1 LDEEEQ
7 EEEEEEEEDKPGV
20 VLRVATSMMATKV
33 LWFCR
38 ASYLRQQN
46 EKEGIEEEEDLQKR
60 HRQKKTQNKQN
71 PK

>member
-7 EEEEEEEEDKPGV
+7 EEEEEEDKPGV

-46 EKEGIEEEEDLQKR
+46 EKEGIEEEEDLQKKTPT
-60 HRQKKTQNKQN
+60 KKDSK
-71 PK
+71 